1 MNKNNNEIKQKLN
14 FYEKM
19 LRIRLAEETAI
30 NLYSRNIIRGSMH
43 TYIGEEAVAVGICS
57 ALDIQKGDAIT
68 STHRGHGHFI
78 AMGGEVKYMLAELL
92 GKSNGYCK
100 GKGGSMHIAD
110 KDIGVYGANG
120 IVGGG
125 IAIACG
131 LALANSLNANNGVAV
146 TFFGDGASNQGIL
159 YESLNMSSIWKLPV
173 IFVCENNMYAQTT
186 PATMTLSGG
195 SVSKRAE
202 GFGIEGIDVDG
213 NDVDKVYELAKY
225 AVDKARLKKMPTLIE
240 AKTYRW
246 KGHWQG
252 DPEMY
257 RTKEE
262 VKMWISKC
270 PIKNYE
276 KKLINNYGANIED
289 IEMINRKVALEIK
302 SAEEFAILSKEP
314 NLDSLFEDIYT
325 EKEMS

>member
-1 MNKNNNEIKQKLN
+1 MNKNNKGINQKLN

-19 LRIRLAEETAI
+19 LRIRLAEEAAI
-30 NLYSRNIIRGSMH
+30 DLYSKNMIRGSMH
-43 TYIGEEAVAVGICS
+43 TYIGEEAVAVGVCS
-57 ALDIQKGDAIT
+57 ALDIKKGDAIT

-131 LALANSLNANNGVAV
+131 LALANSLSDSGGIAL
-146 TFFGDGASNQGIL
+146 TFFGDGAANQGIL
-159 YESLNMSSIWKLPV
+159 YESLNMSAVWKLPV

-186 PATMTLSGG
+186 PAKNTLSGC
-195 SVSKRAE
+195 SVSKRAK
-202 GFGIEGIDVDG
+202 GFDIEGIDVDG
-213 NDVDKVYELAKY
+213 NDVEKVYELAKY
-225 AVDKARLKKMPTLIE
+225 AVDKARTKKMPTLIE

-246 KGHWQG
+246 KGHWIG

-262 VKMWISKC
+262 IRDWVSKC
-270 PIKNYE
+270 PLKNYE
-276 KKLINNYGANIED
+276 KKLIDKYGVKIED
-289 IEMINRKVALEIK
+289 IEIIKRKLALEIK
-302 SAEEFAILSKEP
+302 AAEQFAILSKEP
-314 NLDSLFEDIYT
+314 DPDSLFEDLYS